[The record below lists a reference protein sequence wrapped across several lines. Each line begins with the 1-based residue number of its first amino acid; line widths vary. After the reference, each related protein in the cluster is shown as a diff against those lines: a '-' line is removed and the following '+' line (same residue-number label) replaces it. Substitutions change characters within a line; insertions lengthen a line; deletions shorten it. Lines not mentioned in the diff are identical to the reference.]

1 MDDKPLINRLLS
13 GIVIFK
19 LKGEYIQVK
28 PAKVEDKAFADFYAQ
43 EVYENALLDGL
54 LTNQDAEQL
63 LMKRGWWSE
72 EEEENLKTL
81 NNNLDQMRVDYYNNF
96 FKEDTRK
103 YIKDAIKRQN
113 KNILKLHEKKT
124 LFFDKT
130 CEYLRDFAVAVLL
143 VSQNAFFQDGTL
155 AIEKIPATQL
165 INTHL
170 QYGLGESKIRGVAKS
185 YQWRSIWNCKEMGS
199 IFNCSACDL
208 NNEQTSLIGWSRF
221 YDGVYES
228 LDRPNDDI
236 IKDDIALDGWSISED
251 RKRKEEQKKSE
262 GEKMLPDNMQNA
274 GEILIPVKSKREQ
287 ENVLALNDSYGKSVL
302 KSKKKQFAKGGS
314 FKENELNHVKKDIQM
329 EGFRQAKESRR
340 R

>member
-1 MDDKPLINRLLS
+1 
-13 GIVIFK
+13 
-19 LKGEYIQVK
+19 
-28 PAKVEDKAFADFYAQ
+28 
-43 EVYENALLDGL
+43 
-54 LTNQDAEQL
+54 
-63 LMKRGWWSE
+63 
-72 EEEENLKTL
+72 
-81 NNNLDQMRVDYYNNF
+81 
-96 FKEDTRK
+96 
-103 YIKDAIKRQN
+103 
-113 KNILKLHEKKT
+113 
-124 LFFDKT
+124 
-130 CEYLRDFAVAVLL
+130 
-143 VSQNAFFQDGTL
+143 
-155 AIEKIPATQL
+155 
-165 INTHL
+165 
-170 QYGLGESKIRGVAKS
+170 
-185 YQWRSIWNCKEMGS
+185 MGS